1 MEDENKMGVMP
12 VKKLLFTM
20 SVPMILSMLVQALYN
35 VVDSVYVSHLS
46 DYALTAVS
54 ISFPIQ
60 NLMIAIASGTAVGVN
75 ALLSKSLGEKDFGM
89 ANKTANVSILLA
101 ILSWL
106 IFVVFGIFF
115 SAAFFRTQTNI
126 PEILEGGYQYLSICT
141 IYSFG
146 IFGEII
152 FERLLQSTGR
162 TIFTMFT
169 QGLGAVINIIL
180 DPILIFGLL
189 GMPEMGVA
197 GAAIATVLG
206 QIAAMI
212 LAVIFNLKCN
222 KDIKLSIKEIRF
234 DADVIKKIYIVG
246 APSILMMSIS
256 SVMTFALNKIL
267 FGFTYIATTV
277 FGIYIKLQSFVFMPV
292 FGLTNG
298 LIPIVAYNYGA
309 KKKARITEAYKTGAA
324 TAVIIM
330 AIGTVIF
337 HIFTKELLFLFDA
350 NEQMLEI
357 GIPALRI
364 VSICFVFAGYGISC
378 SAMFQALGNGVYSLI
393 ASATRQLLFLVPA
406 AYVLSLTGN
415 LTIVWFSFVIAEAA
429 SMVVTTIFLRRIFK
443 KKLTF

>member
-1 MEDENKMGVMP
+1 MENENKMGVMP

-20 SVPMILSMLVQALYN
+20 SVPMMLSMLVQALYN
-35 VVDSVYVSHLS
+35 VVESVSVSHLS

-106 IFVVFGIFF
+106 IFVVFGVFF
-115 SAAFFRTQTNI
+115 SAAFFKTQTDI

-146 IFGEII
+146 IFGEIM

-169 QGLGAVINIIL
+169 QGVGAVINIIL

-234 DADVIKKIYIVG
+234 NADVIKKIYIVG

-309 KKKARITEAYKTGAA
+309 RNRSRITEAYKTGVV
-324 TAVIIM
+324 TAIIIM

-337 HIFTKELLFLFDA
+337 HVFTKELLFLFDA

-378 SAMFQALGNGVYSLI
+378 SAMFQALGNGIYSLI
-393 ASATRQLLFLVPA
+393 VSATRQLLFLVPA

-415 LTIVWFSFVIAEAA
+415 LNLVWFAFVIAEAA

-443 KKLTF
+443 KKLVF

>member
-1 MEDENKMGVMP
+1 MENENKMGVMP

-20 SVPMILSMLVQALYN
+20 SVPMMLSMLVQALYN
-35 VVDSVYVSHLS
+35 VVDSIYVSHLS

-75 ALLSKSLGEKDFGM
+75 ALLSKSLGEKDFAM

-106 IFVVFGIFF
+106 IFVVFGVFF
-115 SAAFFRTQTNI
+115 SAAFFRGQTDI
-126 PEILEGGYQYLSICT
+126 PQILEGGYQYLSICT

-146 IFGEII
+146 IFGEIM

-162 TIFTMFT
+162 TFFTMIT
-169 QGLGAVINIIL
+169 QGIGAVINIIL

-197 GAAIATVLG
+197 GAAVATVLG

-309 KKKARITEAYKTGAA
+309 RNRARITEAYKTGVV
-324 TAVIIM
+324 TAIVIM
-330 AIGTVIF
+330 AIGTAIF
-337 HIFTKELLFLFDA
+337 YVFTRELLFLFDA
-350 NEQMLEI
+350 TEQMLEI
-357 GIPALRI
+357 GVPALRI

-378 SAMFQALGNGVYSLI
+378 SAMFQALGNGIYSLI
-393 ASATRQLLFLVPA
+393 VSATRQLLFLVPA
-406 AYVLSLTGN
+406 AYLLSLTGN
-415 LTIVWFSFVIAEAA
+415 LTLVWFAFVIAEAA
-429 SMVVTTIFLRRIFK
+429 SMVVTTLFLRRIFK
-443 KKLTF
+443 KKLVF